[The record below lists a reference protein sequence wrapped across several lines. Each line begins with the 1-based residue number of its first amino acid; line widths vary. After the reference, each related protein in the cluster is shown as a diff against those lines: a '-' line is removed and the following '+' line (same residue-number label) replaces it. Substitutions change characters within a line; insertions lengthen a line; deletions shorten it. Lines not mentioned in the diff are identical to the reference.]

1 MQEFLRQ
8 YGKVITAFLMAAI
21 GIVVLFGSTIGMKGL
36 LNIATDS
43 SDNYAF
49 IAKNVDENGEIKT
62 DASGNPVDLQN
73 DVNFIKDSNGNSIA
87 VVGDSNINDS
97 INSSLTKFSDFNLSI
112 SLTQFVI
119 NKQYKINISQNTDR
133 LFTGTVKMNGREYNL
148 LDSNSSSTVKSYI
161 KINSIKYGTS
171 NNNVFYIKNDRTV
184 NDSNEFFSIYINANN
199 HADDKIMF
207 LKSGCYILD
216 VVLNVTDDD
225 SSNNTSSSYTGT
237 YCLYVNK

>member
-8 YGKVITAFLMAAI
+8 YGKVITVFLMAAI
-21 GIVVLFGSTIGMKGL
+21 GIVILFGSTMGMKGL

-97 INSSLTKFSDFNLSI
+97 INSALTKFSDFNLSI
-112 SLTQFVI
+112 SVAQFVI
-119 NKQYKINISQNTDR
+119 NKQYEINISQNTDR

-148 LDSNSSSTVKSYI
+148 LDTNSSSTVKSYI

-216 VVLNVTDDD
+216 VALNVTDDD
-225 SSNNTSSSYTGT
+225 SSNNTSASYTGT
-237 YCLYVNK
+237 YYLYVNK

>member
-21 GIVVLFGSTIGMKGL
+21 GIVILFGSTMGMKGL

-73 DVNFIKDSNGNSIA
+73 DVNFIKDSNGNSVA

-112 SLTQFVI
+112 SLAQFVI

-133 LFTGTVKMNGREYNL
+133 LFTGTVKMNSREYNL
-148 LDSNSSSTVKSYI
+148 LDHNSRSTVK
-161 KINSIKYGTS
+161 
-171 NNNVFYIKNDRTV
+171 
-184 NDSNEFFSIYINANN
+184 
-199 HADDKIMF
+199 
-207 LKSGCYILD
+207 L
-216 VVLNVTDDD
+216 
-225 SSNNTSSSYTGT
+225 
-237 YCLYVNK
+237 

>member
-8 YGKVITAFLMAAI
+8 YGKVITVFLMAAI
-21 GIVVLFGSTIGMKGL
+21 GIVILFGSTMGMKGL

-73 DVNFIKDSNGNSIA
+73 NVNFIKDSNGNSIA

-112 SLTQFVI
+112 SLAQFVI
-119 NKQYKINISQNTDR
+119 NKQYEINISQNTDR

-216 VVLNVTDDD
+216 VALNVTDDD
-225 SSNNTSSSYTGT
+225 SSNNTSASYTGT
-237 YCLYVNK
+237 YYLYVNK

>member
-8 YGKVITAFLMAAI
+8 YGKVITVFLMAAI
-21 GIVVLFGSTIGMKGL
+21 GIVILFGSTMGMKGL

-97 INSSLTKFSDFNLSI
+97 IKSSLTKFSDFNLSI
-112 SLTQFVI
+112 SLAQFVI
-119 NKQYKINISQNTDR
+119 NKQYEINISQNTDR

-161 KINSIKYGTS
+161 KTNSIKYGTS

-216 VVLNVTDDD
+216 VALNVTDDD
-225 SSNNTSSSYTGT
+225 SSNNTSASYTGT
-237 YCLYVNK
+237 YYLYVNK